1 MFSFL
6 FIWIT
11 NQGECYKHRD
21 CSWDEKC
28 VLTPLPVLNINSG
41 IIFTFGCIKRAH
53 YDKFENPK
61 TQG

>member
-1 MFSFL
+1 M
-6 FIWIT
+6 

-41 IIFTFGCIKRAH
+41 IIFTFGCIKRVH
-53 YDKFENPK
+53 YDKVENRK
-61 TQG
+61 EQGQ